1 MAFAVPT
8 PDHLPCPDCGALVPV
23 GADADVHVCDD
34 EQRIEYQLR
43 ELKPDVDRFSD
54 DFGDWLNTPEGRLQ
68 QWIAER
74 ER

>member
-1 MAFAVPT
+1 MASALPS
-8 PDHLPCPDCGALVPV
+8 PDHLPCPDCGALVPS
-23 GADADVHVCDD
+23 DADQLHICDD
-34 EQRIEYQLR
+34 QQRLEYQLH
-43 ELKPDVDRFSD
+43 ELKAEMDRFSE